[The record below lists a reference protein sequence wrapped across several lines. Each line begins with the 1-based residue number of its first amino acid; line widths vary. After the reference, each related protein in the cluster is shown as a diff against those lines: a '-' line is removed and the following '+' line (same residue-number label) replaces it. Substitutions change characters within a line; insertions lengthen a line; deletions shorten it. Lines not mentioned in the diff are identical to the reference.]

1 MASPLAI
8 EEVQDHCSDEPRAHA
23 KGSVG
28 HSLALSTVNSKIANL
43 NNKKNDSSFCLKRS
57 PGGVAL

>member
-8 EEVQDHCSDEPRAHA
+8 EVQDHCSDEPRAHA

-28 HSLALSTVNSKIANL
+28 HSLALPTVNSKIANL
-43 NNKKNDSSFCLKRS
+43 NNKKMTPVSVLKDHQV
-57 PGGVAL
+57 G